1 MNTTFK
7 FVASVNVKVYY
18 GSSTWMTH
26 LQNED
31 FTREGVKASI
41 DVEYIDG
48 AGHHIY
54 ADQYKDFNIALNN
67 CLSQYD

>member
-1 MNTTFK
+1 
-7 FVASVNVKVYY
+7 
-18 GSSTWMTH
+18 MTH

-31 FTREGVKASI
+31 FTREGVKASV